1 MIFLVSISLIPT
13 LLIIVHRIAN
23 KISVIY
29 NLAIAFLFDSCFVLL

>member
-29 NLAIAFLFDSCFVLL
+29 NLTIAFLFDSCFVLL